1 MRVAPFVAHT
11 VFTSRGKTERGVL
24 MKQNS
29 ISRADNIIYL
39 DRFRK
44 NAWGKYAE
52 LHQAFL
58 KRYHPSFY
66 NKLLALGRLDEWLRT
81 IDEIADR
88 ADRRFEIGKKVGY
101 SQDEIENNLF
111 TEVIYNLR

>member
-1 MRVAPFVAHT
+1 
-11 VFTSRGKTERGVL
+11 

-29 ISRADNIIYL
+29 TSRADNIIYL

-58 KRYHPSFY
+58 KCYHPSFY
-66 NKLLALGRLDEWLRT
+66 NKLFALGRLDEWLRT

-88 ADRRFEIGKKVGY
+88 RFEVGKKVGY